1 MKSPGTCLRALLL
14 LFSSQMFNLILA
26 DICKIRTKIS
36 QRNQGNRLGQNVVTL
51 QKPLIAGKDN
61 GFFSPLLNVLS
72 RCYIKQNLWA
82 KTSQILHVS
91 LPHKMAAK
99 FLISPADN

>member
-1 MKSPGTCLRALLL
+1 M

-26 DICKIRTKIS
+26 DICKIGTKIS
-36 QRNQGNRLGQNVVTL
+36 QRNQGNRLGQNVVIL

-72 RCYIKQNLWA
+72 RCYIKQKNLWA

-91 LPHKMAAK
+91 LPHKMPAK
-99 FLISPADN
+99 FQISPADN

>member
-1 MKSPGTCLRALLL
+1 MR
-14 LFSSQMFNLILA
+14 LA
-26 DICKIRTKIS
+26 DICKIRPKIS
-36 QRNQGNRLGQNVVTL
+36 QRNQGNRLGQNVITL

-72 RCYIKQNLWA
+72 RCYIKQKYLWA